1 VIGTEFDVGDA
12 TEEVDTV
19 GGYIVTL
26 IGRVPVRGE
35 LVPGPGAFE
44 IEILDAD
51 PRRVKR
57 VRIYRRK
64 PAPRVA
70 ERAPSRRPPHP
81 PPLAGEGREGGA
93 AAPPTDRDEAASV
106 PGTADN
112 SPPTQMKSKP

>member
-1 VIGTEFDVGDA
+1 MEDIVEEIGGGIEDERDEATEQAVVRQPEGSYVGAGRASLEDAVSVIGAEFDVGDA

-51 PRRVKR
+51 PRPVKR
-57 VRIYRRK
+57 V
-64 PAPRVA
+64 PV
-70 ERAPSRRPPHP
+70 
-81 PPLAGEGREGGA
+81 
-93 AAPPTDRDEAASV
+93 
-106 PGTADN
+106 
-112 SPPTQMKSKP
+112 